1 MSNPAPID
9 AAGQDYDA
17 LTSNFRIR
25 WQRNQVDPRYIPTA
39 TANDPVFQ
47 INIID
52 DSISEP
58 IEYFEIEL
66 IVNPVSQTRNG
77 FFFPSAVGRV
87 TIIDDD
93 QIMGKPKRMGY
104 IANMI

>member
-1 MSNPAPID
+1 MKTITTPVD

-17 LTSNFRIR
+17 LPSNFRIR
-25 WQRNQVDPRYIPTA
+25 WRRDQVNPRYIPTP
-39 TANDPVFQ
+39 TNNDPVFQ
-47 INIID
+47 VNIID

-66 IVNPVSQTRNG
+66 IVNPDSQTRNG

-87 TIIDDD
+87 TIIDNE
-93 QIMGKPKRMGY
+93 Q
-104 IANMI
+104 MIG